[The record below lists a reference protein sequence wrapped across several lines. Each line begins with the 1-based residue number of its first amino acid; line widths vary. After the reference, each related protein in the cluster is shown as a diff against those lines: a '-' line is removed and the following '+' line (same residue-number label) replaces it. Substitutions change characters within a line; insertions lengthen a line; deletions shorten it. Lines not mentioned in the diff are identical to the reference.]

1 MTNMQIM
8 QIILDSENVEKTI
21 STMEQ
26 SFLASQVCQT
36 QASYLPERLR
46 KLFAKTAWGSLVAKI
61 GDVGANQD
69 VWTNREAFAD
79 KYNLAK
85 LVPFSRIP
93 KYVQAMYHNRWG
105 YCNFARRPEVYLTSC
120 ENYYVVAVCSLRGQP
135 PSQWTQIPSIY
146 KVDQNCRHD
155 CRGEDRTHVL
165 VVGRV
170 RRVQ

>member
-69 VWTNREAFAD
+69 VWTNRSFC
-79 KYNLAK
+79 
-85 LVPFSRIP
+85 RQ
-93 KYVQAMYHNRWG
+93 VQLG
-105 YCNFARRPEVYLTSC
+105 KT
-120 ENYYVVAVCSLRGQP
+120 G
-135 PSQWTQIPSIY
+135 SI
-146 KVDQNCRHD
+146 
-155 CRGEDRTHVL
+155 
-165 VVGRV
+165 
-170 RRVQ
+170 

>member
-1 MTNMQIM
+1 
-8 QIILDSENVEKTI
+8 
-21 STMEQ
+21 
-26 SFLASQVCQT
+26 
-36 QASYLPERLR
+36 
-46 KLFAKTAWGSLVAKI
+46 
-61 GDVGANQD
+61 
-69 VWTNREAFAD
+69 
-79 KYNLAK
+79 
-85 LVPFSRIP
+85 
-93 KYVQAMYHNRWG
+93 MYHNRWG